1 MTSRFFF
8 ACGPH
13 YCHLAELH
21 YRKRAN
27 ETQESRKD
35 RERETGRERDSPH
48 QMEGEFN
55 LHLLGG
61 VEGLSSP
68 PVSSPSDFSELLP
81 QRAQSAAPFRFRG
94 FLFFFVFLLQ
104 RRLITAQSD
113 ARLIEPEGGRIK
125 SRTCCSCQ
133 LKKRKEKKTVMHSE
147 SEKKVALD
155 TRF

>member
-1 MTSRFFF
+1 MANFSVKHQPRDVCLFFHHLRLPPRVSDCIFLHMTSRFFF

-55 LHLLGG
+55 LYSLGG

-68 PVSSPSDFSELLP
+68 PVSPPSDFSELLP
-81 QRAQSAAPFRFRG
+81 QRAQSAAPFCFRV
-94 FLFFFVFLLQ
+94 FFVVFFYYS
-104 RRLITAQSD
+104 AD
-113 ARLIEPEGGRIK
+113 
-125 SRTCCSCQ
+125 
-133 LKKRKEKKTVMHSE
+133 
-147 SEKKVALD
+147 
-155 TRF
+155 